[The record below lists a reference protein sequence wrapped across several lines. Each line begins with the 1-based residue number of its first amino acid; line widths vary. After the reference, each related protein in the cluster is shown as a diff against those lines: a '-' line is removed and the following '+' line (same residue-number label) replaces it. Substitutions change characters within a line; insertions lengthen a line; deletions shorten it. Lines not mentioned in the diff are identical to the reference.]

1 MDLLKDPVNDRMVKT
16 LKAPP
21 HKPLDQKLLYPE
33 KLKGNISLGLYNC
46 KGKPDWKLLKDHLY
60 REGRL
65 AKEDVIKLVNDT
77 NKVLSSLMELKYN
90 YRE

>member
-33 KLKGNISLGLYNC
+33 KLKGNIPKGVLYYC
-46 KGKPDWKLLKDHLY
+46 KGKPDWKQLKDHLY

-65 AKEDVIKLVNDT
+65 AKEDVIRLVNDA
-77 NKVLSSLMELKYN
+77 NKVLSSFDGVEI
-90 YRE
+90 